1 MDLAHH
7 ELESEFSIIIIIFT
21 TLIIIITI
29 FMTVSLKPE

>member
-21 TLIIIITI
+21 TVIIITI